1 MCVVGRSP
9 AGPKTILLNHA
20 QTKYVA
26 LNNNA
31 AVMSDTPV
39 QFQLV
44 RLGLTKDAN
53 TVSIRSSEKPGWY
66 LRHYSYRLYSESMAN
81 PRNPH
86 IFDIDATFFESP
98 NYFGGFTAFQSV
110 NYPAYYI
117 SVNNEQQV
125 FIRRGEDN
133 SFKQSASF
141 AIGKL
146 SQICSFVISWNTDE
160 HSAS

>member
-1 MCVVGRSP
+1 MLPNVIKNGAVFTLCVCVVGHSP
-9 AGPKTILLNHA
+9 AGPKTILLNYA

-26 LNNNA
+26 LSNTA
-31 AVMSDTPV
+31 AVMSNTPV

-44 RLGLTKDAN
+44 RLGLTKAAN

-66 LRHYSYRLYSESMAN
+66 LRHYGYRLYSESMAN

-86 IFDIDATFFESP
+86 IFNEDATFVERP

-110 NYPAYYI
+110 NYPAHYLSI
-117 SVNNEQQV
+117 NTQQV
-125 FIRRGEDN
+125 FIRQGQNTN
-133 SFKQSASF
+133 SFNESASF

-146 SQICSFVISWNTDE
+146 S
-160 HSAS
+160 

>member
-1 MCVVGRSP
+1 MCVVDRSP

-31 AVMSDTPV
+31 AVMSNTPE

-44 RLGLTKDAN
+44 RLGLTKAAN

-66 LRHYSYRLYSESMAN
+66 LRHYGYRLYSESMAN

-86 IFDIDATFFESP
+86 IFDIDATFVERP

-133 SFKQSASF
+133 SFKESASF

-160 HSAS
+160 HSAF